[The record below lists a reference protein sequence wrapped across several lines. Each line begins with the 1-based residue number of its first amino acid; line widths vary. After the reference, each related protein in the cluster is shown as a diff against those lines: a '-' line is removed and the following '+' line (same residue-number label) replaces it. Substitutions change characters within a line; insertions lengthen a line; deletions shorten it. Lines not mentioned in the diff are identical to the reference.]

1 MAVLLSAYHRAGVVK
16 LEGVHPML
24 SDSMVVPTIPVT
36 DLDRARA
43 YYVDVLGLQPIDES
57 PFSIRLRCGGGTQ
70 LSIFKRG
77 PVERG
82 HTMAHFEVSD
92 IEAMVADLRSR
103 GAVFEEYTEGPLVTT
118 GGIAQIG
125 PARGAWLR
133 DPDGNLLGLRQ
144 GPVPS

>member
-1 MAVLLSAYHRAGVVK
+1 
-16 LEGVHPML
+16 ML
-24 SDSMVVPTIPVT
+24 SDSLIVPTIPVT
-36 DLDRARA
+36 DLDRARVF
-43 YYVDVLGLQPIDES
+43 YVDVLGLTPIDES
-57 PFSIRLRCGGGTQ
+57 PLGFRFRCGGGSQ

-82 HTMAHFEVSD
+82 HTMAHFEVAD
-92 IEAMVADLRSR
+92 IEAEVADLRGR

-133 DPDGNLLGLRQ
+133 DPDGNILGLRQ
-144 GPVPS
+144 GPVVA